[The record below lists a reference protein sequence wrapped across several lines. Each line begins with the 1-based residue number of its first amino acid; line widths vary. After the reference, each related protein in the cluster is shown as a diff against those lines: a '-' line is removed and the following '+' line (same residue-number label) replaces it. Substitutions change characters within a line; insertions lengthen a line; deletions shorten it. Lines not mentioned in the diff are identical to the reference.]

1 MNQRQVVV
9 VTGAQVG
16 IGAGTAIA
24 FGRLG
29 AQVVVNYVDDE
40 RAAQD
45 VAQAV
50 RDAGGDA
57 VCVQADVA
65 SASDVERMFDTV
77 RERCGG
83 IDALVNNAGIFP
95 RKSFL
100 DMTDEQ
106 WDRVLDV
113 NLKGSFRCARAAAR
127 MMVSVGKGGAIV
139 NVASSAV
146 RGRKLGVHYTA
157 SKGGVIAM
165 TKSMALELAPHRIR
179 VNAVAPGTTDTAQ
192 PRVEHS
198 EAALQAIAQQIP
210 LGRMAQ
216 PDDIADVVVFL
227 ASHGSRFITG
237 QTLYVNGGSYMP

>member
-1 MNQRQVVV
+1 MKKRQVIV
-9 VTGAQVG
+9 VTGAQTG
-16 IGAGTAIA
+16 IGADIAIA

-29 AQVVVNYVDDE
+29 AQVVVNYLDDE
-40 RAAQD
+40 RAAQA

-50 RDAGGDA
+50 REGGGES

-65 SASDVERMFDTV
+65 SACDVERLFDMV
-77 RERCGG
+77 RGRCGG

-95 RKSFL
+95 RKAFL
-100 DMTDEQ
+100 DMTDED
-106 WDRVLDV
+106 WDFVLDV
-113 NLKGSFRCARAAAR
+113 NLKGSFRCARAAAQ
-127 MMVSVGKGGAIV
+127 MMVPAGNGGAII

-165 TKSMALELAPHRIR
+165 TKSMALELAPHGIR

-198 EAALQAIAQQIP
+198 EAALQAIEQQIP

-237 QTLYVNGGSYMP
+237 QTIYVNGGSYMP